1 MCHSARCMICD
12 GPVVGTRWVCMDCAS
27 RWGLGLSMIDWPAW
41 ARCLKRL
48 EEQRRRSDW
57 AEPPMVSLDLDGNA
71 PDCSAAQP
79 DTLLAYAPYADE
91 EANRAYRQ
99 ACGIEERD
107 GESGIVAQQD
117 CRLGRGRAG

>member
-1 MCHSARCMICD
+1 
-12 GPVVGTRWVCMDCAS
+12 
-27 RWGLGLSMIDWPAW
+27 MIDWPAW